1 MYYSIYTKI
10 IFLKR
15 ELNITIKEYEDNIR
29 DLKKHQ
35 KELSDKIVR
44 QGDVINVYDEDKQKQ
59 KGELVNQIA
68 SSLKTIYQDFQSA
81 KDMEMDI
88 DLGENMRDSV
98 DDIFR
103 KLKKFGVDIEGR

>member
-1 MYYSIYTKI
+1 M
-10 IFLKR
+10 
-15 ELNITIKEYEDNIR
+15 
-29 DLKKHQ
+29 
-35 KELSDKIVR
+35 R

-98 DDIFR
+98 DDIYR